1 MGKAIMQAI
10 DAADDLQVSGVW
22 ARGESIDEVVA
33 AADIIIDFSLPDATA
48 TVLEAVSSHQK
59 PLICGVSGLDDSLW
73 EALQQAA
80 TVIPLVYDRNMSQG
94 IAVLDDLVSRAASS
108 LGAEFAVEVH
118 ETHHV
123 HKVDSPSGTALQ
135 LGESIV
141 AARPRDTDEDAVRFE
156 VERRGEV
163 PGDHTVIFSSP
174 TETLTLGHSV
184 TTRQV
189 FADGAIRAARWVVG
203 RPSGLYRMRD
213 VLFDGR

>member
-1 MGKAIMQAI
+1 
-10 DAADDLQVSGVW
+10 
-22 ARGESIDEVVA
+22 
-33 AADIIIDFSLPDATA
+33 
-48 TVLEAVSSHQK
+48 
-59 PLICGVSGLDDSLW
+59 
-73 EALQQAA
+73 
-80 TVIPLVYDRNMSQG
+80 
-94 IAVLDDLVSRAASS
+94 

-123 HKVDSPSGTALQ
+123 HKVDSPPGTALQ

-141 AARPRDTDEDAVRFE
+141 AARPRDIGADAVRFE

-203 RPSGLYRMRD
+203 RPPGLYRMRD
-213 VLFDGR
+213 VLFNDR

>member
-33 AADIIIDFSLPDATA
+33 AANVIIDFSLPDATT

-59 PLICGVSGLDDSLW
+59 PLVCGVSGLDDSLW
-73 EALQQAA
+73 KALQQAA

-94 IAVLDDLVSRAASS
+94 IAVLDDLVSRAARS

-135 LGESIV
+135 LGETIV
-141 AARPRDTDEDAVRFE
+141 AARPRETDEDAVRFE

-189 FADGAIRAARWVVG
+189 FADGAIRAARWIVG
-203 RPSGLYRMRD
+203 RPPGLYRMRD